1 MDKKYLN
8 YLTPALL
15 AILLFFSNFLSTDL
29 FKLGLLNFAVWF
41 IVSVFA
47 FACGWFINK
56 TLGWSYGGK
65 IIFAVIISTS
75 LISIIMVS
83 LFSDYFGINDLLT
96 ENIILFMLRNI
107 ILGSMG
113 FFGMSVC
120 EIFVLQKA
128 MISEKQKSE
137 NLERSTVNLEK
148 EAELILKEAKVNAER
163 IVLDAEKKSKNLLDK
178 KERIETQLRKF
189 INTEKELLKKYE
201 EPDN

>member
-41 IVSVFA
+41 IVSVIA

-120 EIFVLQKA
+120 EIFILQKA
-128 MISEKQKSE
+128 MISEKQKSD